1 MVIPKGVPSS
11 SLRAYLRPIETPDE
25 STFEK
30 TPALRNLAAVDRVN
44 GIHRGTKVVP
54 RTYFPDKWVEGIL

>member
-1 MVIPKGVPSS
+1 MVMPKGVPSS

-30 TPALRNLAAVDRVN
+30 TPALRNLVAVDMSQWYAP
-44 GIHRGTKVVP
+44 K
-54 RTYFPDKWVEGIL
+54 YKCSCMYKFP

>member
-30 TPALRNLAAVDRVN
+30 TPALRNLVAVNHSQRQA
-44 GIHRGTKVVP
+44 P
-54 RTYFPDKWVEGIL
+54 RDEGSWIYKFP